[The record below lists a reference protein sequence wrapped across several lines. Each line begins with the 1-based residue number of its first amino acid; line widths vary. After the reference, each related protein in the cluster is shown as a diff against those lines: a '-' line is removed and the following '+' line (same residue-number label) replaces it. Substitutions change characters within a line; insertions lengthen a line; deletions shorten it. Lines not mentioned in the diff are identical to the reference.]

1 MSWDNTAIDIT
12 AAFLQAGLIKREV
25 YVKPPADV
33 CSNET
38 VWHLK
43 RCIYGLNDAPR
54 SWYERVKEVLFSLGA
69 TISAYDN
76 ALLCGM
82 ITGTRNLFD
91 MLVSRSRTVYT
102 YCERNWTTAESWVQE
117 SWWIEWRRKGQVRT
131 TESVSEN
138 RSFLHCRFCDTI
150 WWKKVAFENFSTV

>member
-1 MSWDNTAIDIT
+1 MSRDNTAIDIT
-12 AAFLQAGLIKREV
+12 AAFLQDGLIKREV
-25 YVKPPADV
+25 YLKPPADV

-54 SWYERVKEVLFSLGA
+54 SWYERVKGVLLSLGA

-82 ITGTRNLFD
+82 MITGTRDLSG
-91 MLVSRSRTVYT
+91 MLVSQSRTVYT
-102 YCERNWTTAESWVQE
+102 YCERN
-117 SWWIEWRRKGQVRT
+117 
-131 TESVSEN
+131 
-138 RSFLHCRFCDTI
+138 
-150 WWKKVAFENFSTV
+150 